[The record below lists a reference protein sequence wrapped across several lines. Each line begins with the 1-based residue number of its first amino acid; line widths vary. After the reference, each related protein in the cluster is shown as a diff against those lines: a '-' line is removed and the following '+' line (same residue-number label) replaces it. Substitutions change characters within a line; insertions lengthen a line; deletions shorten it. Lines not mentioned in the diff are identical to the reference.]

1 MPGLLNWPWPFTPLG
16 SANFSSVF
24 GDLVTDRKRKK
35 EKFQV
40 RLLHHSLM
48 SLLVCEGKFLGESL
62 IVCFWHDR
70 GLSEGK
76 IHLFWFL
83 GFSVYQTHLFLLSKV
98 MPGGPCGKTLTIRG
112 IYSRVHESK
121 CLHDGKLMPRILS
134 HLTMLVIVHTLSQF
148 EIILYK
154 IIKKIERTGQSDRT
168 TEYYT
173 HTQAHTQWINQIE
186 GKIACNKE
194 EISSKERVKK
204 KKKRREISEKKMK
217 REKGGKKR
225 ANEIN
230 ERQKSK

>member
-24 GDLVTDRKRKK
+24 VDLVTDRKRKK

-70 GLSEGK
+70 GLSEAK

-83 GFSVYQTHLFLLSKV
+83 GFCVYQTHLFLLSKV

-112 IYSRVHESK
+112 IYPRVHESK

-173 HTQAHTQWINQIE
+173 HTH
-186 GKIACNKE
+186 
-194 EISSKERVKK
+194 
-204 KKKRREISEKKMK
+204 KRIHSE
-217 REKGGKKR
+217 
-225 ANEIN
+225 
-230 ERQKSK
+230 